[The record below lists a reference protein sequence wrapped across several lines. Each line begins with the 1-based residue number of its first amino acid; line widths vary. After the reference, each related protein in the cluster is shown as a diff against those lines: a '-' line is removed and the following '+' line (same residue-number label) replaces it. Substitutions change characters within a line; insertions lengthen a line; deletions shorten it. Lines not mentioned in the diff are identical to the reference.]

1 MTIDP
6 LSPRAI
12 FVVSGPA
19 ASGKTTVGTYL
30 SEKLDIPYIEGDD
43 VRYFLLDSPVYD
55 DC

>member
-6 LSPRAI
+6 LSPKTI

-30 SEKLDIPYIEGDD
+30 SEELEIPYIEGDD
-43 VRYFLLDSPVYD
+43 VRSFLLNSAVQDPS
-55 DC
+55 